1 MRIKRLTGYMEE
13 AGLDAYIISKSP
25 NVYYFTGTISGGK
38 LILTRDDPPVLLTS
52 RLNMACAKDQSRGC
66 EVRPCTRHDMLE
78 KMVASLQASDPR
90 KIGFDDI
97 SLSLYNDLKEKI
109 PNATLMEAPEIVREM
124 RMIKDSEEIELMR
137 RAGALADSG
146 MEAIRDC
153 IGEGVRENEVA
164 AEAAY
169 AMRKQGADAL
179 AFPFIV
185 VSGPRSAYPHGG
197 VTERKIRKGEFVTID
212 MGASFREYKSDITRT
227 FIVGTPIERQRD
239 IYETVLQTNMAA
251 LDLIRKGETGFDV
264 HMVAA
269 KLIEDAGYGEHF
281 IHDLGHGVG
290 LEVHEGP
297 NLGKTSKDTLRKGMV
312 VTDEPGIYIHGF
324 GGVRIEDTVLVTDSA
339 PERLTRYAKDLDAMR
354 V

>member
-1 MRIKRLTGYMEE
+1 MEE

-52 RLNMACAKDQSRGC
+52 RLN
-66 EVRPCTRHDMLE
+66 
-78 KMVASLQASDPR
+78 MVASLQASDPR

-239 IYETVLQTNMAA
+239 IYETVLQTNMVA